1 MVLEL
6 SWFGDSEVRLPL
18 GAAFHQKRLCLRA
31 SQVGTLSP
39 RARARFDHRTRLALA
54 LELCKDP
61 VLDALIDGEGELENL
76 PEAMARLASP
86 ASGALCHRLR
96 YES

>member
-1 MVLEL
+1 VLEL

-18 GAAFHQKRLCLRA
+18 GGAFHQKRLCLRA

-39 RARARFDHRTRLALA
+39 RARKRFDHRARLALA

-61 VLDALIDGEGELENL
+61 ALDALIDSEGELENL
-76 PEAMARLASP
+76 PEAMARLAST

-96 YES
+96 YQS